1 MTTHYTTEP
10 AAPQPMTLEQ
20 VAEEFGVSVKTLRFW
35 RYQGTGGPK
44 SFKLGRRVMYD
55 RSDVLAW
62 YQAQRA
68 TANN

>member
-1 MTTHYTTEP
+1 MAMQDKKASADQQLVSLAE
-10 AAPQPMTLEQ
+10 AAEQ
-20 VAEEFGVSVKTLRFW
+20 FGVSVKTLRFW